1 MMQLASISGDLSSP
15 YHISRVVSS
24 QAKISN
30 FHMVLGVE
38 EDIDRFQ
45 VPMNHSLLWNKKKK
59 KLINVVGDHICDII
73 CANPV
78 AHLLMDIC
86 EAVQYLSEQSPQ
98 PVLVLVQAVVYGV
111 S

>member
-45 VPMNHSLLWNKKKK
+45 VPMNHSLLWNNKKK
-59 KLINVVGDHICDII
+59 KLINVGDHICDII

>member
-45 VPMNHSLLWNKKKK
+45 VPMNHSLDCGIKKK
-59 KLINVVGDHICDII
+59 KLINVVGNHICDII
-73 CANPV
+73 CVNPV

-86 EAVQYLSEQSPQ
+86 EAVQYLSEESPQ

>member
-59 KLINVVGDHICDII
+59 LINVVDDHICDII
-73 CANPV
+73 CVNPV